1 MRQLNGCVIFFF
13 SINRNH
19 MTSFVT
25 VSEKQEFKKAPG
37 SFFIH
42 KITEGTSTF
51 TTHAFGYRFFF

>member
-1 MRQLNGCVIFFF
+1 MGVLFFF
-13 SINRNH
+13 SINRND

-25 VSEKQEFKKAPG
+25 VSERQEFKKAPG